1 MTHPTTSVGENSTI
15 WHGSPPSDTTGRSCA
30 ATVVDL
36 QAMDFDGV
44 LRVRRAKQAGSV
56 AATEVLLRSP
66 HALVPAIP
74 PLVHND
80 VEVMKHFVETVMPS
94 DEVWVAEVDSA
105 IAGVLILSGNSIE
118 HLHVDPDWFAQG
130 LGFAL
135 LEWAKSGHPETLE
148 LWTFESNIGAQ
159 RFYERHAF
167 GAVGRTTGDS

>member
-44 LRVRRAKQAGSV
+44 LRVRRAKQASSV

-80 VEVMKHFVETVMPS
+80 VEVMKHFVETVIPS

-105 IAGVLILSGNSIE
+105 IA
-118 HLHVDPDWFAQG
+118 AC
-130 LGFAL
+130 
-135 LEWAKSGHPETLE
+135 
-148 LWTFESNIGAQ
+148 
-159 RFYERHAF
+159 
-167 GAVGRTTGDS
+167 